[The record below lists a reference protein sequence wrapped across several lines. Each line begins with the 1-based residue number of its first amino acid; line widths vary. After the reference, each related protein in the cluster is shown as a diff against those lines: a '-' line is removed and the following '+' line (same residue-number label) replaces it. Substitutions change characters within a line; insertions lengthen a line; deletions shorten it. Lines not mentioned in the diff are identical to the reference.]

1 MRQINI
7 SFPWIK
13 FLFFFP
19 VFLFF
24 SAQLGWAIP
33 DEEIRQRQDELQE
46 KQVGER
52 IAFWA
57 ERFVGTPYDEDPKG
71 DYVSRAVIAADEK
84 VDCMYLTFR
93 AVELALSHNP
103 EEAVQ
108 IALRKRF
115 HSRGILKDGKV
126 INYDDRFEYGED
138 MIESGKWGKEITS
151 RLGRTVR
158 IKGSRGQDFY
168 EILFS
173 VELMRGRGKL
183 KNGDLLFFMKFPEKR
198 MKGEGVGHI
207 GFVKTEE
214 SAGKREVFLI
224 HAGGLKNKGGA
235 VKKVLLKDYIDKMP
249 FVGVRITRFD

>member
-1 MRQINI
+1 MNI
-7 SFPWIK
+7 SLPVIK
-13 FLFFFP
+13 SLFFLP

-33 DEEIRQRQDELQE
+33 DEEILQKQGELQE
-46 KQVGER
+46 KRVGER

-108 IALRKRF
+108 IALQKRF

-138 MIESGKWGKEITS
+138 MIESGKWGEEITS

-158 IKGSRGQDFY
+158 VKGSRGRDFY
-168 EILFS
+168 KILFS
-173 VELMRGRGKL
+173 IEVMRGMEKL
-183 KNGDLLFFMKFPEKR
+183 QSGDLLFFMKFPEKR
-198 MKGEGVGHI
+198 MVGEGVGHI
-207 GFVKTEE
+207 GIVKTEE

-235 VKKVLLKDYIDKMP
+235 VKKVLLKDYLNKMP